1 MGAIKDMAVE
11 GALCLSM
18 SVVKMRVS
26 IYTTRD
32 NAREITTRSV
42 ASEISLLPIVNAAI
56 INIIVSLWQ
65 PKQYVSW
72 LRFAVLGVWYLS
84 RWERQRIPWAQE
96 EGEVYCCLSLDLLTI
111 DKSTAKSSVLE
122 LGSRDSAGKPGWVKD
137 WEENWWIQ
145 NGRVIISYGQGPW
158 VLTSWMHIFS
168 AERCLGGLGTVI
180 LQVW

>member
-56 INIIVSLWQ
+56 INIIVSL
-65 PKQYVSW
+65 
-72 LRFAVLGVWYLS
+72 
-84 RWERQRIPWAQE
+84 
-96 EGEVYCCLSLDLLTI
+96 
-111 DKSTAKSSVLE
+111 
-122 LGSRDSAGKPGWVKD
+122 
-137 WEENWWIQ
+137 
-145 NGRVIISYGQGPW
+145 
-158 VLTSWMHIFS
+158 
-168 AERCLGGLGTVI
+168 
-180 LQVW
+180 